1 MTNKKPRSERERER
15 VVIVKIYACVKVRG
29 GSRGKKRRLNLAGSR
44 ELIKKKVINKNKFS
58 CFLTCNLL
66 LGTRNRRTDIAF
78 CNQILSVQVEYS
90 PESQS

>member
-1 MTNKKPRSERERER
+1 MCKGEGRGAGEEEEVEPCRE
-15 VVIVKIYACVKVRG
+15 
-29 GSRGKKRRLNLAGSR
+29 GSR
-44 ELIKKKVINKNKFS
+44 ELIKKKDINKNKFS
-58 CFLTCNLL
+58 GFLTCNLL